1 MHRFPV
7 TPFRWR
13 LPLQAGTGL
22 GLTYSLQCRR
32 AFRLD
37 SQNKL
42 TTSSNNKRTPP
53 SHSTR
58 GTLNADFVRDCSR
71 GSMAGFGA
79 GLVVGFFS
87 QAIVFVSGLA
97 MLTLHVSLLWE
108 RKRIPDVIYSIKT
121 KHCRS
126 YTDGGLIFP
135 SCSG

>member
-1 MHRFPV
+1 M
-7 TPFRWR
+7 
-13 LPLQAGTGL
+13 AGMSWSGIKQSLAGIGTDGD
-22 GLTYSLQCRR
+22 LTW
-32 AFRLD
+32 
-37 SQNKL
+37 
-42 TTSSNNKRTPP
+42 
-53 SHSTR
+53 
-58 GTLNADFVRDCSR
+58 
-71 GSMAGFGA
+71 AGFGA